1 MSMQFTVT
9 RASLDWDREAPPCA
23 DAIKAKIVS
32 ERGALID
39 TWVLVVRDLEHLME
53 VMDGLPQGTQGL
65 VIRAMRGAPAWREIV
80 IYDDY
85 IES

>member
-1 MSMQFTVT
+1 MQFTVA
-9 RASLDWDREAPPCA
+9 RASLSWSQDVPPCQ
-23 DAIKAKIVS
+23 DAIKATIVGG
-32 ERGALID
+32 RGALID

-53 VMDGLPQGTQGL
+53 VMDGLPQGAQGL